1 MGLAE
6 RAEAGHRAV
15 GRHAAQKKIDLL
27 IAVGDDARYYAEG
40 ASEIMDKNNIMFFST
55 KEEFIEAAE
64 GIIKTGDII
73 LVKASRGM
81 KMEQI
86 VNKILG

>member
-1 MGLAE
+1 M
-6 RAEAGHRAV
+6 
-15 GRHAAQKKIDLL
+15 
-27 IAVGDDARYYAEG
+27 GDDARYYAEG